1 MPTSSGFQLLQ
12 VPPSL
17 SSWPSGLYGFASNAG
32 ADDGPC
38 ATARSARS
46 DGQRPQACET
56 LADDP
61 DAAGD
66 ATRLIRSSQVVEY
79 VRSSL
84 ERYNAEHPGSSTRI
98 RTW

>member
-1 MPTSSGFQLLQ
+1 MGSPVRCPPGPGSSSSAKRTPRCSPSPRPRPSRSFRRTSS
-12 VPPSL
+12 
-17 SSWPSGLYGFASNAG
+17 
-32 ADDGPC
+32 
-38 ATARSARS
+38 
-46 DGQRPQACET
+46 
-56 LADDP
+56 DDP